1 MLAIGCLIPVVL
13 AIAGGAVGFTIGS
26 TAAGLWG
33 GAAGFAVGVV
43 ALVAVVWAFEREKK
57 L

>member
-13 AIAGGAVGFTIGS
+13 AIGGGTVGFAIGS

-33 GAAGFAVGVV
+33 GAAGFGVGVA
-43 ALVAVVWAFEREKK
+43 ALVAVIWAFEREKK

>member
-1 MLAIGCLIPVVL
+1 MLAIGCLIPVIL
-13 AIAGGAVGFTIGS
+13 AIIGGAIGFALGS

-33 GAAGFAVGVV
+33 GAAGFGVGVT

>member
-1 MLAIGCLIPVVL
+1 MLAVGCLIPVIL
-13 AIAGGAVGFTIGS
+13 AIVGGAVGFAIGS

-33 GAAGFAVGVV
+33 GAAGFAVGLA
-43 ALVAVVWAFEREKK
+43 ALVAVFWAFEREKK

>member
-1 MLAIGCLIPVVL
+1 MLAIGCLIPVIL
-13 AIAGGAVGFTIGS
+13 AIGGGAVGFAVGS

-33 GAAGFAVGVV
+33 GAAGFAIGVV

>member
-26 TAAGLWG
+26 TTAGLWG